1 MDKAKQT
8 GDLGEKAV
16 AEFILSKGYIISAM
30 NYRTRFGEIDII
42 AENNERILFV
52 EVKTRSENRIIE
64 PYEFVDPIKQNK
76 IFVTANIYLQN
87 NGIDLQPRFDV
98 ASVIKDKDGKMHIK
112 YFKNAFGADSFANF
126 RSSL

>member
-1 MDKAKQT
+1 MNTKLIGAYGEQIAARYLRADKYN
-8 GDLGEKAV
+8 
-16 AEFILSKGYIISAM
+16 ILAANFRAG
-30 NYRTRFGEIDII
+30 TGEIDII

-112 YFKNAFGADSFANF
+112 YFKNAFGADSFENF